1 LVPLIDLVNE
11 QLDDNAVS
19 QLSQQLGVDP
29 NTTRQAVPAAL
40 TALLGGLSHNATQPA
55 GAEQLL
61 GALTKDH
68 DGSVLDNLGGLL
80 GGGGGGA
87 VLGQQGAGILGHI
100 FGNRQPQVANQ
111 VGRAS
116 GLNASTASQLLM
128 MLSSSAPSAALSGSA
143 AWIPAGSPTSS
154 PASASGSSRPTPS
167 TGVCS
172 TSCSTGMATATSWT
186 TWRAWPAAFLAAA
199 GGNGSP
205 KPLGFPFP
213 AA

>member
-1 LVPLIDLVNE
+1 MVPLIDLVQE
-11 QLDDNAVS
+11 QLDDNALS

-40 TALLGGLSHNATQPA
+40 TALLGGLSHNAAQPA

-116 GLNASTASQLLM
+116 GLNASTATQLLM
-128 MLSSSAPSAALSGSA
+128 ILAPLVLGALGRAQRQRGLDSGGLSDVL
-143 AWIPAGSPTSS
+143 
-154 PASASGSSRPTPS
+154 
-167 TGVCS
+167 TGERRRVEQ
-172 TSCSTGMATATSWT
+172 TNPQHGGLLNVLLDRDGDGNIMDDLAGMA
-186 TWRAWPAAFLAAA
+186 
-199 GGNGSP
+199 GGL
-205 KPLGFPFP
+205 LGGGRR
-213 AA
+213 